1 MTSWLSAIYASVALW
16 FAVAIGNVALFTLQ
30 PPDHWPVLE
39 TIEALQSASMIP
51 IALILHRINYSSR
64 LSAVIT
70 VIGLVG
76 MVLGVVIDIAF
87 VSELL
92 SYGKGL
98 AAVLG
103 FTIAIILSLLWLFAA
118 NLLAWRGR
126 TLPKNVALLGM
137 AAAITG
143 TLLYPIWAIR
153 LAGVIRASD
162 PQRTRSH

>member
-1 MTSWLSAIYASVALW
+1 
-16 FAVAIGNVALFTLQ
+16 
-30 PPDHWPVLE
+30 
-39 TIEALQSASMIP
+39 
-51 IALILHRINYSSR
+51 